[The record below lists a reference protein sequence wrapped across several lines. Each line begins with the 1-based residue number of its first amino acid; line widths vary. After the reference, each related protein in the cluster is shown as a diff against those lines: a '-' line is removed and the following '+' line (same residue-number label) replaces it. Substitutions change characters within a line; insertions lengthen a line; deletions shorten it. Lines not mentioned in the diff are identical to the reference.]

1 MKRLIVVRTQISQMN
16 VPNNDKSAR
25 GGVILTNQKGS
36 QHQNEVKNIK
46 LMPTQKNREIE
57 RGNRLK

>member
-25 GGVILTNQKGS
+25 GGVIVTKQKSS

-57 RGNRLK
+57 RGIRLK

>member
-1 MKRLIVVRTQISQMN
+1 MKRLIVVRTQMY

-25 GGVILTNQKGS
+25 GGVIVTKQKSS

-57 RGNRLK
+57 RGIRLK

>member
-1 MKRLIVVRTQISQMN
+1 MKRLIVVRTQMY

-46 LMPTQKNREIE
+46 LMPTPRKTE
-57 RGNRLK
+57 R